1 MSLEATIGVET
12 PIVLGPFGGVSSVDL
27 AAVVSDRGGLGSFG
41 LYGYDAERI
50 RQTVTALRARTRRP
64 FALNLWVPTGGEAAP
79 AETATAT
86 AFAEAAASVAP
97 LFAEVGLEVPG
108 LPDAF
113 LPPFGEQV
121 DAVLDARPAAVS
133 FVFGV
138 PPADVVER
146 AHRAGIVVIGTATTV
161 DEAVALEHGGVD
173 VVVASGSEAGGHR
186 TSFLRPPEQ
195 SIVGTMALVPQVV
208 DAVGV
213 PVVAAGGIAERR
225 GVAAAAALGAD
236 GVQVGTA
243 FLHTRQS
250 AAPESHRQAIAAAAA
265 HDTVL
270 TRAMSGRLARGLP
283 NRATRVI
290 EESGAI
296 APFPAQNWLTGRFR
310 AEASRLDRGE
320 LLSLWAGQSAALAHL
335 DDASAVFDELRAGLP
350 PAH

>member
-1 MSLEATIGVET
+1 MSLGAAIGVEV
-12 PIVLGPFGGVSSVDL
+12 PIVLGPFGGVSSVEL

-41 LYGYDAERI
+41 LYGYDAARI
-50 RQTVTALRARTRRP
+50 RQVAAELHARTRRP
-64 FALNLWVPTGGEAAP
+64 FALNLWVPTGDEAAP
-79 AETATAT
+79 AESATAT
-86 AFAEAAASVAP
+86 AFAKAAASVAP
-97 LFAEVGLEVPG
+97 LFAEVGLEMPG

-121 DAVLDARPAAVS
+121 DAVLEARPAAVS

-138 PPADVVER
+138 PPEDVVER
-146 AHRAGIVVIGTATTV
+146 THRAGIVVIGTATTV
-161 DEAVALEHGGVD
+161 DEALALEHGGVD

-195 SIVGTMALVPQVV
+195 SLVGTMALVPQVV

-243 FLHTRQS
+243 FLRTRQS

-283 NRATRVI
+283 NRATRIV

-296 APFPAQNWLTGRFR
+296 APFPTQNWLTGRFR

-320 LLSLWAGQSAALAHL
+320 LLSLWAGQSAALAQL
-335 DDASAVFDELRAGLP
+335 DDAGAVFDELRAGFP